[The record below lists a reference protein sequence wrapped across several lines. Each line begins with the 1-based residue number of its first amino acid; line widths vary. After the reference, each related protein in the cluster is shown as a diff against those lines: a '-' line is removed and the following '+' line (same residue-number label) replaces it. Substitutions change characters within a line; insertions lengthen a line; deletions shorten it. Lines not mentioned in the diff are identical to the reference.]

1 MNQERLKLIVQ
12 NLDLLIQSLKK
23 EIEDVPEYDYQ
34 KIVSYIEEEDTDLEY
49 YDEETDV
56 WNSNWIW
63 KGTR

>member
-34 KIVSYIEEEDTDLEY
+34 KIVSYIEEDPDLEY
-49 YDEETDV
+49 YDEEIDV
-56 WNSNWIW
+56 
-63 KGTR
+63 

>member
-23 EIEDVPEYDYQ
+23 EIEDAPEYDYQ
-34 KIVSYIEEEDTDLEY
+34 KIASYIEEEDSDLEY

-56 WNSNWIW
+56 
-63 KGTR
+63 

>member
-56 WNSNWIW
+56 
-63 KGTR
+63 